1 MMVKIILCKCK
12 FRIELGTPNHLE
24 KKKRIKKAR
33 LGLRKLEAL
42 ASAIKKITIMQE
54 KWACSKLSNEA
65 RFFFFPFSLIILSIS
80 IITVSLLRG
89 DSANGKG
96 PQAAFVEPFLL
107 QASFHSSYQV
117 YKAHKH
123 WNPEPLRK
131 KERQLGAGEGQ
142 RREGQRREG
151 RGTKL
156 KGATQRNLEP
166 LIFQLM
172 RPLIHYKV

>member
-1 MMVKIILCKCK
+1 MQIQNWAWYSQPP
-12 FRIELGTPNHLE
+12 GE

-131 KERQLGAGEGQ
+131 KERQLGA
-142 RREGQRREG
+142 REGQRQEG
-151 RGTKL
+151 RVSGGRGGSAAGGEGHEIEGGNTKES
-156 KGATQRNLEP
+156 GATDFPTDAAANTL
-166 LIFQLM
+166 
-172 RPLIHYKV
+172 

>member
-1 MMVKIILCKCK
+1 
-12 FRIELGTPNHLE
+12 
-24 KKKRIKKAR
+24 
-33 LGLRKLEAL
+33 
-42 ASAIKKITIMQE
+42 MQE

-65 RFFFFPFSLIILSIS
+65 RFFFFPLFLIILSIS

-89 DSANGKG
+89 DSANGQG

-123 WNPEPLRK
+123 WNPKPLRK
-131 KERQLGAGEGQ
+131 KERQLGAGEGP
-142 RREGQRREG
+142 RREG

-156 KGATQRNLEP
+156 KGGNTKESGATDFTTDAAATTL
-166 LIFQLM
+166 
-172 RPLIHYKV
+172 